1 MILTLSHQK
10 GGVGKSTI
18 AWNLAFELSKNI
30 DVKVID
36 LDIQQSLSV
45 ANDIR
50 VNSGLPSMPI
60 ETIESPDRLTKLIQ
74 NDTDDQLIIID
85 SGGFDSSFNR
95 IAIVAADMLIT
106 PISDKPFDLMG
117 LKKYEEILQTL
128 SDIQKE
134 TIQSHVI
141 FNSINPS
148 MRRFEE
154 LIEFVESSKHFK
166 PLKTILRQ
174 RVDYANSIGSGK
186 TVCEYKPASK
196 AAQEILALAKE
207 VKELLNIF

>member
-1 MILTLSHQK
+1 LILTLSHQK

-18 AWNLAFELSKNI
+18 AWNLAFELGKII
-30 DVKVID
+30 DIKIID

-45 ANDIR
+45 ANEIR
-50 VNSGLPSMPI
+50 INNSLPSLPI
-60 ETIESPDRLTKLIQ
+60 KTAKSPDDLTGLIQ
-74 NDTDDQLIIID
+74 NDTDKQLIIID

-95 IAIVAADMLIT
+95 IAIIAADMIIT

-128 SDIQKE
+128 SSIQKE
-134 TIQSHVI
+134 TIQSHII

-148 MRRFEE
+148 MRRFED
-154 LIEFVESSKHFK
+154 LIEFVENSKHFK

-186 TVCEYKPASK
+186 TICEYKPTSK
-196 AAQEILALAKE
+196 AAQEILTLTKE
-207 VKELLNIF
+207 VKEILNIS

>member
-207 VKELLNIF
+207 AKELLNIF

>member
-60 ETIESPDRLTKLIQ
+60 EKIESPDRLTKLIQ

-95 IAIVAADMLIT
+95 IAIVASDMIIT

>member
-1 MILTLSHQK
+1 LILTLSHQK

-18 AWNLAFELSKNI
+18 AWNLAFEFSKSI

-36 LDIQQSLSV
+36 LDIQQSLSI
-45 ANDIR
+45 ANEIR
-50 VNSGLPSMPI
+50 INSGLPGMPI
-60 ETIESPDRLTKLIQ
+60 KTIESPDELTELIQ
-74 NDTDDQLIIID
+74 NDTDEQLIIID

-95 IAIVAADMLIT
+95 IAIVASDMIIT

-174 RVDYANSIGSGK
+174 RVDYSNSIGSGK
-186 TVCEYKPASK
+186 TVCEYKPSSK

-207 VKELLNIF
+207 VKELLNIY

>member
-18 AWNLAFELSKNI
+18 AWNLAFELGKII
-30 DVKVID
+30 DIKIID

-45 ANDIR
+45 ANEIR
-50 VNSGLPSMPI
+50 INNSLPSLPI
-60 ETIESPDRLTKLIQ
+60 KTAKSPDDLTGLIQ
-74 NDTDDQLIIID
+74 NDTDKQLIIID

-95 IAIVAADMLIT
+95 IAIIAADMIIT

-128 SDIQKE
+128 SSIQKE
-134 TIQSHVI
+134 TIQSHII

-148 MRRFEE
+148 MRRFED
-154 LIEFVESSKHFK
+154 LIEFVENSKHFK

-186 TVCEYKPASK
+186 TICEYKPTSK
-196 AAQEILALAKE
+196 AAQEILTLTKE
-207 VKELLNIF
+207 VKEILNIS

>member
-1 MILTLSHQK
+1 LILTLSHQK